1 MEARMTNPAELM
13 PDATTGVQY
22 IFKAIYSGGAPANL
36 LELVHMRAS
45 QINGCAACVDAGIDS
60 AQKHGETAQRLML
73 LPVWREV
80 DAFTDAEK
88 AALALTE
95 AMTRLADN
103 PGAVTDEIWDEAA
116 DHFSESALASVI
128 LMGAVTNLF
137 NRVNTTIRQPA
148 GVRWD

>member
-1 MEARMTNPAELM
+1 MEPRMTSPATLM
-13 PDATTGVQY
+13 PDALTGIQHIY
-22 IFKAIYSGGAPANL
+22 KAIYSGGASPQL

-45 QINGCAACVDAGIDS
+45 QINGCAACVDAGIES

-95 AMTRLADN
+95 AMTRLADH
-103 PGAVTDEIWDEAA
+103 PDAVTDEIWNDAA
-116 DHFSESALASVI
+116 DNFSESALASVI
-128 LMGAVTNLF
+128 LMGALTNLF
-137 NRVNTTIRQPA
+137 NRVNTTIREPA
-148 GVRWD
+148 GVRWG